1 MTRARVDQTRGDFA
15 DEDPIETRLI
25 AAYAGVDLIGA
36 IVLRF

>member
-1 MTRARVDQTRGDFA
+1 MTRARVTRQGDFA

-25 AAYAGVDLIGA
+25 AADAGVDLIGA

>member
-25 AAYAGVDLIGA
+25 AADAVLI
-36 IVLRF
+36 